1 MQRSEIRP
9 PAPKAGMEGTRPRR
23 ARTTS
28 NVRKRA
34 EIAQYVAE
42 ITAEMS
48 KMAGGADMPMLVYF
62 LNLARVEAES
72 LARDAETPENSR
84 DP

>member
-9 PAPKAGMEGTRPRR
+9 PAPKVGTEGTRP
-23 ARTTS
+23 ARS
-28 NVRKRA
+28 RSSAGARKRI
-34 EIAQYVAE
+34 EIARYISE

-62 LNLARVEAES
+62 LNLARVEAET
-72 LARDAETPENSR
+72 LTREGETAEKPA
-84 DP
+84 DQ